1 MQEQHINKQPLV
13 SVIIPTHNRAEML
26 NRAVNSVLAQTMKDF
41 ELIVVS
47 DGSTDNTQEVL
58 EKIKDQR
65 VCFLKHESE
74 KGAAAAR
81 NTGIQ
86 ASRGRYIAFLDDD
99 DEWLPTK
106 LEHQVLVIQNAQREV
121 GLVYHWMEYVR
132 DGCVLETRKPTLRG
146 YIFPEMLDK
155 QAITN
160 SSTLLLKREVLDIVY
175 GFDETLWRGND
186 GDFIRRVTKHFHVDY
201 VPEVLCKVYVGHND
215 RISTNNK
222 QGIRN
227 RLAGVKKWLE
237 KFESD
242 FAKYPEKKAKI
253 LLAIAKDHMELGEI
267 KNAFLFV
274 KEAIRACPRI
284 RDKIIIFWELPCAI
298 GRYAKRLVNE
308 RIHTDHVKS

>member
-1 MQEQHINKQPLV
+1 MQEQRINKQPLV
-13 SVIIPTHNRAEML
+13 SVIIPTHNRAAML
-26 NRAVNSVLAQTMKDF
+26 NRAVNSVLTQTMKDF

-65 VCFLKHESE
+65 VYFLKHESE
-74 KGAAAAR
+74 KGSAAAR
-81 NTGIQ
+81 NTGIYT
-86 ASRGRYIAFLDDD
+86 SRGKYVAFLDDD

-106 LEHQVLVIQNAQREV
+106 LERQVLVIQNAQREV
-121 GLVYHWMEYVR
+121 GLVYHWMEYIH
-132 DGCVLETRKPTLRG
+132 DGCVLETRKPTLHG

-186 GDFIRRVTKHFHVDY
+186 SDFIRRVTKHFHVDY

-215 RISTNNK
+215 RISINNK
-222 QGIRN
+222 QGTRN
-227 RLAGVKKWLE
+227 ELVGLKNWLE

-242 FAKYPEKKAKI
+242 FAKYPEKKAQI
-253 LLAIAKDHMELGEI
+253 LLRIAKDHMKLGEI
-267 KNAFLFV
+267 KNAIPFF
-274 KEAIRACPRI
+274 KDAIKACPRM
-284 RDKIIIFWELPCAI
+284 RDKINFFWKLSYAI
-298 GRYAKRLVNE
+298 GRYVKKYVNE
-308 RIHTDHVKS
+308 RRGGSY

>member
-26 NRAVNSVLAQTMKDF
+26 NRAVNSVLTQTMKDF

-47 DGSTDNTQEVL
+47 DGSTDNTQEVM

-65 VCFLKHESE
+65 VCFLKRESE

-86 ASRGRYIAFLDDD
+86 ASRGKYVAFLDDD

-106 LEHQVLVIQNAQREV
+106 LERQILVIQNAQREV
-121 GLVYHWMEYVR
+121 GLVYHWMEYTR

-160 SSTLLLKREVLDIVY
+160 SSTLLIKRKVLDIVH
-175 GFDETLWRGND
+175 GFDERLWRGND
-186 GDFIRRVTKHFHVDY
+186 ADFIQRITKHFHVDY

-215 RISTNNK
+215 RISINNK
-222 QGIRN
+222 QGMRN
-227 RLAGVKKWLE
+227 NLVRLKIWLE

-253 LLAIAKDHMELGEI
+253 LLGIARIHMKLGEI
-267 KNAFLFV
+267 KNAFPFV
-274 KEAIRACPRI
+274 KEAIQACPRM
-284 RDKIIIFWELPCAI
+284 RDKITIFWELSCGI
-298 GRYAKRLVNE
+298 GRHAKKLLNE
-308 RIHTDHVKS
+308 RRKDSY